1 MANNNPNYQV
11 IIQQIADP
19 STKSPSGIS
28 IVANLPESFAFDS
41 TSTYETPYAQGI
53 FGAGANAAAA
63 FTGTRLTT
71 QAQTARIWQGATDSE
86 LMLDLEFFAE
96 NDPDADVIQ
105 QTLNLLKLSAPTI
118 DPQTGMLRSPGPQL
132 VLNDAGQLTSN
143 LADSLKASGA
153 SVTKSV
159 KDLLGYGNKVQQGAM
174 KGQNATTASSGTS
187 TEPPQPSA
195 AGTADFWK
203 RQVRNQISIRIGRY
217 AFFDSVVIMNV
228 QKTYVHN
235 LDARTGQPLHAKVSI
250 RFAPL
255 FLLTQDDIVNIFK
268 AQP

>member
-1 MANNNPNYQV
+1 MPNNNPNYQV
-11 IIQQIADP
+11 IIQQTADP
-19 STKSPSGIS
+19 AAKTPTGIS
-28 IVANLPESFAFDS
+28 VVANLPESFAFDS
-41 TSTYETPYAQGI
+41 TSNYDTPYAQGI

-105 QTLNLLKLSAPTI
+105 KTLNMLRLTAPTI

-143 LADSLKASGA
+143 LAQSAGASLSNLASAGASLLGFGSKATPAQMQGQNANRSASGA
-153 SVTKSV
+153 SNT
-159 KDLLGYGNKVQQGAM
+159 
-174 KGQNATTASSGTS
+174 
-187 TEPPQPSA
+187 PPQPSA

-203 RQVRNQISIRIGRY
+203 RQVRNQISIKIGRY
-217 AFFDSVVIMNV
+217 AFFDSVVILNV
-228 QKTYVHN
+228 QKTYTHN
-235 LDARTGQPLHAKVSI
+235 LDALTGQPLHAKVSI

-268 AQP
+268 AK